1 MELLSPAGSFPAF
14 EAALE
19 AGADAVYVG
28 APGFNARA
36 LSRDFT
42 FAEIGSMIEQAHGL
56 GSRVYVAMNSLVK
69 EEELPAALEALSC
82 FESLRPDALIV
93 QDIGLLQLARAH
105 FPSLPLHASTL
116 LSVHNSLAAEELTR
130 LGCSRVVL
138 AREMTIEEIAAV
150 HRQTKAELEVFVHGA
165 MCFSY
170 SGLCLFSSLH
180 GGKSSLRG
188 QCVQPCRRRY
198 SWQAAAKKQA
208 GPSGY
213 FFSMNDLCGIDLLPE
228 LRQAGVTCLKIE
240 GRLKSAHY
248 VGSVTAAYRMAID
261 SLDQPDE
268 LRRDVLSRA
277 HELLDEAMGR
287 TRSSGYLLSP
297 NPAEAVSPEQSGS
310 SGLLLGKISRF
321 AQEQAKNGRTRLL
334 LTLTLT
340 TAVRR
345 GDRLRLHD
353 ETGGARI
360 SFTLRDLTV
369 AGQQR
374 QTAQAGEAA
383 QIVLLT
389 EAVAQFG
396 QGFQGSLF
404 RVDVEGRLAA
414 ERSGRRRSKELAQV
428 KVLPNKKKVSQLLR
442 QLAWQ
447 EETKIRRNPP
457 AGRKKERLPEL
468 PCWVVLASP
477 ADLRERLPITPQRI
491 LLPLNRTNLR
501 QLGGLRK
508 VQAKIVWQL
517 PPILHEAELVWAAEQ
532 IKRLTAAG
540 WLRFSI
546 GHCSQTALLPA
557 RKGLELC
564 GQYMLNLLNSAALNA
579 AAQLPGLSAAIF
591 SVESEAAT
599 LTAALRHFRQRGG
612 AKLRLGLYAY
622 GRPPLFTSRLASSH
636 FRWQQPFLSPKQE
649 RFFIEQQGSL
659 TVARAAQPFSL
670 LHQRQELAAIGL
682 DFFVLDLSAGVR
694 KEAAIVSSLLGRSSG
709 QRTGRPPELLT
720 GNFTGTLV

>member
-56 GSRVYVAMNSLVK
+56 GRRVYIAMNSLVK
-69 EEELPAALEALSC
+69 EQELPAALEALSC
-82 FESLRPDALIV
+82 FERLRPDALII

-116 LSVHNSLAAEELTR
+116 LSVHNSLAAAELTR

-138 AREMTIEEIAAV
+138 AREMTIEEIAAA

-198 SWQAAAKKQA
+198 SWQRAAKKQ
-208 GPSGY
+208 GGQSGY

-228 LRQAGVTCLKIE
+228 LRTAGVTCLKIE

-261 SLDQPDE
+261 SLDQPEDV
-268 LRRDVLSRA
+268 RRAVLNKA

-297 NPAEAVSPEQSGS
+297 NPAETVSPEQSGS
-310 SGLLLGKISRF
+310 SGLLLGQVSRL
-321 AQEQAKNGRTRLL
+321 EQDRAKNGQIN

-340 TAVRR
+340 AAVNK

-369 AGQQR
+369 NGQRR
-374 QTAQAGEAA
+374 QTAQTGEEA

-389 EAVAQFG
+389 DAAVQFG
-396 QGFQGSLF
+396 RGFRGSLF

-428 KVLPNKKKVSQLLR
+428 KVLPNKNKVGQLLR

-447 EETKIRRNPP
+447 DERKVRQHPPP
-457 AGRKKERLPEL
+457 ARNKERQPEL

-477 ADLRERLPITPQRI
+477 ADLRERLPITPQHI

-501 QLGGLRK
+501 QLGALRK
-508 VQAKIVWQL
+508 MQAKIIWQL
-517 PPILHEAELVWAAEQ
+517 PPILHETELVWAAEQ

-546 GHCSQTALLPA
+546 GHCSQTALFPA
-557 RKGLELC
+557 HKGLELC
-564 GQYMLNLLNSAALNA
+564 GQYTLNLLNSAALNA
-579 AAQLPGLSAAIF
+579 AAQLPGLSAALF

-599 LTAALRHFRQRGG
+599 LAAALRHFRQRGG

-649 RFFIEQQGSL
+649 RFFLEQQNGL
-659 TVARAAQPFSL
+659 TVARAAQSFSL
-670 LHQRQELAAIGL
+670 LHQRQDIAAMGL
-682 DFFVLDLSAGVR
+682 DFLVLDLGAGVR
-694 KEAAIVSSLLGRSSG
+694 KEAAIVSTLLGRSSG
-709 QRTGRPPELLT
+709 QRKGRPPELLT